1 MYLLIWRI
9 VETWRRPLE
18 MQRPTTQQNPAEE
31 KLLPVSQALSP
42 QVGKHYAEI
51 IADKDLFASSR
62 SRAVKNVAPVVSVPP
77 PSHLKLVGV
86 VLTHAR
92 TEALFADATQGGKVV
107 RVGEGEAL
115 GAYKLVSVTPSQVTL
130 TTSQNGNEVSLPL
143 LVADS
148 AGAVQA
154 QRLMPAVLR
163 TSQGRPAQQQTAA
176 LPAANGVQPNES
188 QAVRQ
193 NIQQL
198 QQRLRQLRKQQAQ
211 DDTTDDS
218 SDEEDPGAE
227 E

>member
-1 MYLLIWRI
+1 M
-9 VETWRRPLE
+9 PP
-18 MQRPTTQQNPAEE
+18 PTTQQNPGEE
-31 KLLPVSQALSP
+31 KLSHVSQSP
-42 QVGKHYAEI
+42 SAQVGKRYADL
-51 IADKDLFASSR
+51 IADKDLFTPSR
-62 SRAVKNVAPVVSVPP
+62 SRAVKEIAPVATIPP

-86 VLTHAR
+86 LLTHAR

-107 RVGEGEAL
+107 HVGTGEAL
-115 GAYKLVSVTPSQVTL
+115 GAYKLLSVTPSQVTL
-130 TTSQNGNEVSLPL
+130 STGQNGNEVSLPL

-148 AGAVQA
+148 SAAAQA
-154 QRLMPAVLR
+154 QRLMPAGLR
-163 TSQGRPAQQQTAA
+163 TTQGRPVQQQTTAS
-176 LPAANGVQPNES
+176 PAANGVQPNES

-211 DDTTDDS
+211 DDNTTDDGSDDS